1 MSEQYLAID
10 NATLYNLKYYMPE
23 QTTLRQ
29 LANAFSAFSDKTRL
43 EILSALAL
51 SPMCVGELSRYL
63 KLNQTTLS
71 HQLRLLKDIGAVT
84 YKRYG
89 KIIVYKLK
97 DEIIP
102 EILSRGVDFIL
113 K

>member
-10 NATLYNLKYYMPE
+10 KATLFNLQYYMPE

-29 LANAFSAFSDKTRL
+29 LASAFSGFADKTRL

-51 SPMCVGELSRYL
+51 SPMCVGELARYL
-63 KLNQTTLS
+63 NQNQTTLS
-71 HQLRLLKDIGAVT
+71 HQLRLLKDLDIVT
-84 YKRYG
+84 NKRYG
-89 KIIVYKLK
+89 KVIVYQLK
-97 DEIIP
+97 SDLIP